1 MGIDTIY
8 FFVTVL
14 RALAFCRLVVTFSF
28 QRSPSSLYVG
38 GYLQFPEV
46 TQSPEAYHSTLPYE
60 LFQHAASFIGLL
72 RRVSISTIPKIVCMC
87 SVDQFCLTLFD
98 PMGSTHQ
105 APPCMGFSRQEYWSG
120 VPLPSPTEKLVTLL
134 LANGGK
140 IAGQGFEYRP
150 FWLHGS
156 GSI

>member
-105 APPCMGFSRQEYWSG
+105 APLSLEYTRILEQVAISSSRRS
-120 VPLPSPTEKLVTLL
+120 S
-134 LANGGK
+134 
-140 IAGQGFEYRP
+140 
-150 FWLHGS
+150 
-156 GSI
+156 